1 MNTQKKHRKTGLAGA
16 GSVLQDDRLR
26 SEKLKEIDLFV
37 LDLDGT
43 FYLGDRPIDGAL
55 DFVNCVLESGK
66 KILFFTNNSS
76 RSPQA
81 YMERLAGMGC
91 AISRDQIMTSGDVT
105 IAYLKEQE
113 PGKSVYLVGTPA
125 LEESF
130 RRDGIRLWDP
140 QKDETG
146 SQVAGDG
153 AGTGAVAGTGEAA
166 GTGAGAVDGDGA
178 GTGAGAASSRPDIVV
193 VGFDT
198 TLTYH
203 KLERACT
210 YIREGALFLA
220 THLDI
225 NCPTEYGFMPDCG
238 AFCAAITLSTGV
250 EPKYLGKPFQ
260 ETVDMVLL
268 CTGVRRERVAFVGD
282 RLYTDVAVG
291 VNHGAKGFL
300 VLSGETKMEDIK
312 NSQVKPDE
320 VYDSLGEMK
329 RLLFGDS

>member
-1 MNTQKKHRKTGLAGA
+1 MSTLKSDCPENVGRGEIASQKTDTPEMT
-16 GSVLQDDRLR
+16 DDRIR
-26 SEKLKEIDLFV
+26 AEKLKEIDLFV

-43 FYLGDRPIDGAL
+43 FYLGDRLIDGAL
-55 DFVNCVLESGK
+55 DFVNYVWKSGK

-76 RSPQA
+76 RSPKV

-91 AISRDQIMTSGDVT
+91 PISRDQIMTSGDVT
-105 IAYLKEQE
+105 IAYLKETY

-130 RRDGIRLWDP
+130 RQEGICLWNP
-140 QKDETG
+140 EN
-146 SQVAGDG
+146 AGP
-153 AGTGAVAGTGEAA
+153 AGRMAA
-166 GTGAGAVDGDGA
+166 
-178 GTGAGAASSRPDIVV
+178 SRPDIVV

-198 TLTYH
+198 TLTYE

-210 YIREGALFLA
+210 YIREGAVFLA

-238 AFCAAITLSTGV
+238 AICAAVTLSTGA
-250 EPKYLGKPFQ
+250 EPKYLGKPFK

-268 CTGVRRERVAFVGD
+268 KTGVRREKVAFVGD

-291 VNHGAKGFL
+291 VSHGAKGFL
-300 VLSGETKMEDIK
+300 VLSGETKPEDIK
-312 NSQVKPDE
+312 NSQVKPHE
-320 VYDSLGEMK
+320 VYGSLGEMK
-329 RLLFGDS
+329 HLLCGEKPGQKTFGK

>member
-1 MNTQKKHRKTGLAGA
+1 MNTLKHACPPETEGQETEFAETGRGGA
-16 GSVLQDDRLR
+16 GPALPDDRIR
-26 SEKLKEIDLFV
+26 AEKLREIDLFV

-55 DFVNCVLESGK
+55 DFVDYVRESGK

-76 RSPQA
+76 RSPKV

-91 AISRDQIMTSGDVT
+91 PISRDQIMTSGDVT
-105 IAYLKEQE
+105 IAYLKEND

-130 RRDGIRLWDP
+130 RQEGICLWDP
-140 QKDETG
+140 EEDRTG
-146 SQVAGDG
+146 SLEAGVT
-153 AGTGAVAGTGEAA
+153 A
-166 GTGAGAVDGDGA
+166 
-178 GTGAGAASSRPDIVV
+178 SRPDIVV

-198 TLTYH
+198 TLTYR

-210 YIREGALFLA
+210 YIREGAVFLA

-250 EPKYLGKPFQ
+250 EPKYLGKPFK

-268 CTGVRRERVAFVGD
+268 HTGVSRERVAFVGD

-300 VLSGETKMEDIK
+300 VLSGETKPEDIK

-320 VYDSLGEMK
+320 VYGSLGEMK
-329 RLLFGDS
+329 RLLCGELQDHSR